1 MSDRDVVLD
10 LVRRGSRFLVTCHL
24 RPDADALGSAL
35 GWAVIL
41 RRLGK
46 HAVVYTADIP
56 PRMLSF
62 LPGVDA
68 VVHDLPNGGA
78 YDATFVMDA
87 AAAPLVPK
95 LPREIS
101 GPIVMLDHHAA
112 HDDYGDIV
120 LRETD
125 ACATGVV
132 VLRLMRELGIAE
144 VPREAAPPLY
154 AALVADTGGF
164 RYPGTTPE
172 TMRLAAE
179 LMEAGAEPWT
189 TAYNLFEGWSHAR
202 MKLLGSILEGM
213 ELELGGRV
221 AVLTVTRA
229 MLEEAGAD
237 DEMVEGMVNYGRML
251 RGVEISLLL
260 WEIEL
265 TPGAGLVTKV
275 SLRSSGGAD
284 VSKIAKALDGGG
296 HKSAAGANM
305 PESVPV
311 ARARVLELA
320 RDVLDG
326 APSRP
331 AQP

>member
-1 MSDRDVVLD
+1 VSKQRDVVLD

-35 GWAVIL
+35 AWGAIL
-41 RRLGK
+41 RRIGK

-62 LPGVDA
+62 LPGVDH

-132 VLRLMRELGIAE
+132 VLRLMRELGVKEI
-144 VPREAAPPLY
+144 PREAAPPLY

-172 TMRLAAE
+172 TLRLAAE
-179 LMEAGAEPWT
+179 LLEAGAEPWT
-189 TAYNLFEGWSHAR
+189 TAYNLFEGWTHER
-202 MKLLGSILEGM
+202 MKLLGAILERM
-213 ELELGGRV
+213 EIELGGRV
-221 AVLTVTRA
+221 AVLEVTRA
-229 MLEEAGAD
+229 MLDETGAD

-251 RGVEISLLL
+251 RGVEISILL

-275 SLRSSGGAD
+275 SLRSSGTAD
-284 VSKIAKALDGGG
+284 VSWIAKALDGGG

-305 PESVPV
+305 PVTVPA

-320 RDVLDG
+320 REVLDG
-326 APSRP
+326 ASVARP
-331 AQP
+331 